1 MAVNIDTVYQK
12 VLTLANKEQRGYITP
27 QEFNLLA
34 DRAQKEIV
42 ENYFHEV
49 KTAERKPKNQM
60 AYADEVEML
69 EEKLQPL
76 HVDSTISTSTS
87 NLSLPEGIYKLIGV
101 SRGGNKVTQVNKSQI
116 AYTENNP
123 LTKASILRSV
133 FVREDVNALTV
144 YPAPTTA
151 TDFEV
156 SYYKTPSTPNWGYV
170 VVSNK
175 ALYNSN
181 TSTNFELHESEEES
195 LVSRILMLAGITIKQ
210 PDIQQAGGAAIQM
223 TKQEQ
228 NS

>member
-123 LTKASILRSV
+123 LTKATLKRSI
-133 FVREDVNALTV
+133 FVREDANTLTIL
-144 YPAPTTA
+144 
-151 TDFEV
+151 
-156 SYYKTPSTPNWGYV
+156 PSA
-170 VVSNK
+170 SNI
-175 ALYNSN
+175 
-181 TSTNFELHESEEES
+181 
-195 LVSRILMLAGITIKQ
+195 SR
-210 PDIQQAGGAAIQM
+210 
-223 TKQEQ
+223 
-228 NS
+228 

>member
-1 MAVNIDTVYQK
+1 M
-12 VLTLANKEQRGYITP
+12 
-27 QEFNLLA
+27 
-34 DRAQKEIV
+34 
-42 ENYFHEV
+42 
-49 KTAERKPKNQM
+49 
-60 AYADEVEML
+60 
-69 EEKLQPL
+69 
-76 HVDSTISTSTS
+76 
-87 NLSLPEGIYKLIGV
+87 
-101 SRGGNKVTQVNKSQI
+101 
-116 AYTENNP
+116 
-123 LTKASILRSV
+123 
-133 FVREDVNALTV
+133 

>member
-101 SRGGNKVTQVNKSQI
+101 SRGGNKVTQVN
-116 AYTENNP
+116 TENNP